1 MKSEVTDEMS
11 LQELRG
17 VIDNLMRYHSGALAK
32 YACRAIDAALRLE
45 AEMEDRVEDAR
56 SEGHQKGWDEGY
68 EQGFSEGED
77 DGHKEGF
84 RDGQEDAASE
94 DLDEALEFVNQL
106 YDERV
111 AAHGSCGDALL
122 TSFLRRHGRNV

>member
-11 LQELRG
+11 LQELKG

-45 AEMEDRVEDAR
+45 AEMEDRVDDAR
-56 SEGHQKGWDEGY
+56 AEGYDEGHTDGHQEGY
-68 EQGFSEGED
+68 NEGCDES
-77 DGHKEGF
+77 
-84 RDGQEDAASE
+84 QE
-94 DLDEALEFVNQL
+94 DLDEALEFANQL

-111 AAHGSCGDALL
+111 AARGFCGDTLL